1 MIKEPGCRG
10 CEESTSGDCG
20 MHGIRVQIVGDC
32 GTGGKEKEW
41 RLMEEN
47 NRLRAEIDHYQERE
61 ATVCP
66 EDFSF
71 EEVIESLR
79 AEVERLRPKER
90 VWPCGCVSCVC
101 EDEVKCQGCGG
112 NSCGQPG
119 FPQEHTPGAKP
130 YTIPGILA
138 EALAARKFFDV
149 SDIRKMGRLATKYL
163 DARAAN
169 EEGKDVH

>member
-1 MIKEPGCRG
+1 
-10 CEESTSGDCG
+10 
-20 MHGIRVQIVGDC
+20 
-32 GTGGKEKEW
+32 
-41 RLMEEN
+41 MEEN
-47 NRLRAEIDHYQERE
+47 NR
-61 ATVCP
+61 
-66 EDFSF
+66 
-71 EEVIESLR
+71 LR

-138 EALAARKFFDV
+138 EALAARHLVYADGSASPVADLPFPFEAKAV
-149 SDIRKMGRLATKYL
+149 YAK
-163 DARAAN
+163 ARAAN
-169 EEGKDVH
+169 EDKP